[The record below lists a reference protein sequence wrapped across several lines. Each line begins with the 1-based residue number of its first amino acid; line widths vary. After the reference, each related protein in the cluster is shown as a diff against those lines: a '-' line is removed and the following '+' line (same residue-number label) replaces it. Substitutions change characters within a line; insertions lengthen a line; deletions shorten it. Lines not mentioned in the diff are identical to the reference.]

1 MDMVSVVTTLV
12 LVIAIFSG
20 FMYVNQPGMI
30 FFPIK
35 ELQDSPGDWGMQY
48 EDLTIDTADKIRLHG
63 WFIPRGGPN
72 KTLLFFHGNAGN
84 ISHRGDSIK
93 IFHELG
99 LNVLIFDYR
108 GYGQSEGKPTEEGLY
123 KDARAAWNYLTQT
136 RGINDKNIILF
147 GRSLGGAVAAKLAA
161 EVNAGGVILES
172 TFSSARD
179 MAHELFPIL
188 SYLVPVR
195 FDFKTAEYIKQVNC
209 PVLVVHSPD
218 DEIIPYSL
226 GRKVYDAANQP
237 KQLLELNG
245 DHNSG
250 FLQSQP
256 RYQKELDHFISG
268 IDQQGTSSA
277 E

>member
-1 MDMVSVVTTLV
+1 MGMVSVVTTLV

-35 ELQDSPGDWGMQY
+35 ELHESPGNWGMQY
-48 EDLTIDTADKIRLHG
+48 ENLTLETTDKIRLHG
-63 WFIPRGGPN
+63 WFIPRGDAD

-84 ISHRGDSIK
+84 ISHRSDSIK
-93 IFHELG
+93 IFHDLG

-136 RGINDKNIILF
+136 RGINSKNIILF
-147 GRSLGGAVAAKLAA
+147 GRSLGGAVAAKLAV

-179 MAHELFPIL
+179 MARELFPLL

-195 FDFKTAEYIKQVNC
+195 FDFKTASYIKQVSY
-209 PVLVVHSPD
+209 PVLVIHSPD

-256 RYQKELDHFISG
+256 RYQKSLDQFIAG
-268 IDQQGTSSA
+268 IH